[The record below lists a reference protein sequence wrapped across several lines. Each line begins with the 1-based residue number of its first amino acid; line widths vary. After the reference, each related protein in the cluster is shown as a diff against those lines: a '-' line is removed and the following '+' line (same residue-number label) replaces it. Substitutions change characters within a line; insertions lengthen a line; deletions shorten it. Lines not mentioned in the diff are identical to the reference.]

1 MAETSQQSSENL
13 LHKLGRA
20 ALTRWKLETATKAVG
35 VQGLHRAQQM
45 SLQNQEAENRAI
57 RQKLWGN
64 DGRPECEED
73 MGHMYL
79 GDVTHTH
86 QYPQPPQAKSN
97 LGPILAAALGML
109 GPLGGVAGYF
119 LNQAM
124 QAGQPSAAATVNESR
139 GAPASPFSS
148 TINTREELGV
158 RILSEDELQ
167 P

>member
-1 MAETSQQSSENL
+1 MVETSQPLSENL
-13 LHKLGRA
+13 LHRLGKA
-20 ALTRWKLETATKAVG
+20 ALMRWKLETATKAVG
-35 VQGLHRAQQM
+35 VQGLHRAQEM
-45 SLQNQEAENRAI
+45 NLRNQEAENRAV

-86 QYPQPPQAKSN
+86 QYPQPPQAKSS
-97 LGPILAAALGML
+97 LGPLLAAALGFL
-109 GPLGGVAGYF
+109 GPAGGIAGYF

-124 QAGQPSAAATVNESR
+124 QAKAIPDVLVGPEEPK
-139 GAPASPFSS
+139 PASPFS
-148 TINTREELGV
+148 INTREELGV